1 LRTIA
6 ATPKGDAL
14 PNFIRFGPVVVAALG
29 VAAAGWAGLGR
40 IAVVPALGLGGAGE
54 WHGALM
60 VTAIA
65 TFIAVERAT
74 VIQRQW
80 VWAAPSLSAIG
91 LTAIVVGV
99 PMGGASLVIAASAAI
114 VVFVMARGAAATP
127 GLAIALM
134 TAGAVAWL
142 VAALLLVAGTPVAHI
157 VPWWS
162 AFLVLTIAGERHE
175 LARMLRPSQAALVAF
190 AFPVALYAIGTA
202 LTLVDLGAGSFA
214 AGVAEVALAAWLI
227 ARDRPLRASRAHPL
241 SRFIAAGTRI
251 AYVWLAVAGLLLAL
265 GRVPAGLWYDA
276 ELHALFA
283 GFVLTM
289 IVAHAPII
297 LPAITGRMV
306 TFRGVIYAPLALLTL
321 SVAVRIAGDLTER
334 PEGRAVGAAGTGV
347 ALLLFAATMATALR
361 PRRLGTTSAIRGGRV
376 G

>member
-1 LRTIA
+1 VI
-6 ATPKGDAL
+6 
-14 PNFIRFGPVVVAALG
+14 AALG

-40 IAVVPALGLGGAGE
+40 IAVVPALGVGGAGE
-54 WHGALM
+54 WHGAVM

-74 VIQRQW
+74 VIRRQW
-80 VWAAPSLSAIG
+80 VWAAPMLSAVG
-91 LTAIVVGV
+91 LAAIVVGA
-99 PMGGASLVIAASAAI
+99 PIEAASLVIAASAAI
-114 VVFVMARGAAATP
+114 VVLVMARGAAATP
-127 GLAIALM
+127 GVAIALM
-134 TAGAVAWL
+134 SAGAVAWL
-142 VAALLLVAGTPVAHI
+142 VAALLFIAGTPVAHV

-175 LARMLRPSQAALVAF
+175 LARMLRPSQAALMAF
-190 AFPVALYAIGTA
+190 AFPVALYAVGTA

-227 ARDRPLRASRAHPL
+227 ARDRPMRASRAHPL

-265 GRVPAGLWYDA
+265 GRIPAGLWYDA

-289 IVAHAPII
+289 ILAHAPII
-297 LPAITGRMV
+297 LPAVTGKMV
-306 TFRGVIYAPLALLTL
+306 AFRGVMYAPLALLTL
-321 SVAVRIAGDLTER
+321 SVAVRIAGDLTEH
-334 PEGRAVGAAGTGV
+334 PDGRAVGATGTGI
-347 ALLLFAATMATALR
+347 ALLLFAATMAAAMR
-361 PRRLGTTSAIRGGRV
+361 PRRSGATSTVRSEGRGSARS
-376 G
+376 